1 MDHFLFVFVVF
12 KHKFYKK
19 NSRLQRDSN
28 SYCQS
33 RRLARWPLDHHG
45 HRIVNLFI
53 FATPADRIWTWDHLN
68 WQNHSAH
75 SVFACFSKKYLYP
88 KGLILNLKLSNEWYN
103 MMMLKIN
110 NTRSNKKTFTAT
122 EIDLFLSKNNQILLT
137 RMY

>member
-1 MDHFLFVFVVF
+1 VKDI
-12 KHKFYKK
+12 
-19 NSRLQRDSN
+19 ND
-28 SYCQS
+28 
-33 RRLARWPLDHHG
+33 
-45 HRIVNLFI
+45 
-53 FATPADRIWTWDHLN
+53 ATDYIYDEE
-68 WQNHSAH
+68 Q
-75 SVFACFSKKYLYP
+75 KYLYP